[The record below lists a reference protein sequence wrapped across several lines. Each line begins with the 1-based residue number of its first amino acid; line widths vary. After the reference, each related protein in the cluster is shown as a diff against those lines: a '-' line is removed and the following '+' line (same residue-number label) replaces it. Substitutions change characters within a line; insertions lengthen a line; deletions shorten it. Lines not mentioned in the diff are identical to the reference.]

1 MATYNASAY
10 NDNHTLLAKIQN
22 IEDYLEK
29 NPNSQIFVG
38 ITSNPDPFAVTA
50 INKTDIV
57 HSGGRTPA
65 IGDIITFS
73 NHTVKPYALYIYII
87 EAITPTQYI
96 VYMAGHLN
104 NGEDGADGL
113 AATIE
118 IQSTTTTEP
127 GTKAEVFNVGNEN
140 AAKLKFYIPKGDA
153 GPAGPAG
160 PVGPV
165 GPAGPQGPKGDKGD
179 KGDPGSATTD
189 PVTDVDFPHGAAAV
203 TYNNTNGIGI
213 SATVQLTRQSGAKDS
228 ANGDLHI
235 PIFSGNNININAK
248 PDASGIVISA
258 VGGGGAA
265 APWVL
270 CGVSESPGSLGDTLM
285 TMAPYK
291 SGSTVT
297 VGEFSSGIPSA
308 ITITAYLNDGTTQAV
323 TYTTPTLSSVSYEVP
338 ANAQYC
344 LMVYTAK

>member
-29 NPNSQIFVG
+29 NPNSQIFDG
-38 ITSNPDPFAVTA
+38 ITSNPDPLAVTA

-65 IGDIITFS
+65 IGDIITIS
-73 NHTVKPYALYIYII
+73 RHTIKPYALYIYII
-87 EAITPTQYI
+87 EAITSTQYI
-96 VYMAGHLN
+96 VYLVGHLD
-104 NGEDGADGL
+104 NGEDGADGI

-160 PVGPV
+160 PVGP
-165 GPAGPQGPKGDKGD
+165 AGPQGPKGDKGD
-179 KGDPGSATTD
+179 KGDPGTATPD
-189 PVTDVDFPHGAAAV
+189 PVADVDFPHGAAAV
-203 TYNNTNGIGI
+203 TYNNTDGIGI

-235 PIFSGNNININAK
+235 PIFPGNNININAK

-258 VGGGGAA
+258 TGGGGAA
-265 APWVL
+265 APWTL
-270 CGVSESPGSLGDTLM
+270 CGVLESPGSLGDTLM

-297 VGEFSSGIPSA
+297 VGDFSSGIPMG
-308 ITITAYLNDGTTQAV
+308 ITITAYLNNGTTQSV
-323 TYTTPTLSSVSYEVP
+323 PYDTQTSSITYVVP

-344 LMVYTAK
+344 MFVYASK

>member
-29 NPNSQIFVG
+29 NPNSQIFEG
-38 ITSNPDPFAVTA
+38 ITSNPDPLAVTA

-65 IGDIITFS
+65 IGDIITIS
-73 NHTVKPYALYIYII
+73 YHLTKPHALYIYII
-87 EAITPTQYI
+87 EAITSTQY
-96 VYMAGHLN
+96 VVDLVGFLN
-104 NGEDGADGL
+104 NGKDGADGL

-118 IQSTTTTEP
+118 IQSTVTTEP
-127 GTKAEVFNVGNEN
+127 GTNAEVYNVGNAN
-140 AAKLKFYIPKGDA
+140 AAKLKFFIPKGDA
-153 GPAGPAG
+153 GPAGPA
-160 PVGPV
+160 GPV

-179 KGDPGSATTD
+179 KGDPGTATPD
-189 PVTDVDFPHGAAAV
+189 PVSDVDFPHGAAAV

-235 PIFSGNNININAK
+235 PIFAGDNINIDAK

-258 VGGGGAA
+258 TGGGGAV
-265 APWVL
+265 APWTLCAVL
-270 CGVSESPGSLGDTLM
+270 ASSGTLGDTLQM
-285 TMAPYK
+285 LAPYK

-297 VGEFSSGIPSA
+297 VSDFDSGIPTA
-308 ITITAYLNDGTTQAV
+308 ITITAYLNNGTTQAV
-323 TYTTPTLSSVSYEVP
+323 TYNTPTSSSVTYIVP

-344 LMVYTAK
+344 IMVYSSK

>member
-50 INKTDIV
+50 INKTDVV
-57 HSGGRTPA
+57 HTGGRTPA

-87 EAITPTQYI
+87 EAITSTQYI
-96 VYMAGHLN
+96 VYMVGYLN

-160 PVGPV
+160 PVGP
-165 GPAGPQGPKGDKGD
+165 AGPQGPKGDKGD
-179 KGDPGSATTD
+179 KGDPGTATPD
-189 PVTDVDFPHGAAAV
+189 PIADVDFPHGAAAV

-235 PIFSGNNININAK
+235 PIFSGDNININAK

-258 VGGGGAA
+258 VGGGGAV
-265 APWVL
+265 APWTLCAVL
-270 CGVSESPGSLGDTLM
+270 ESPGTLGDTLL

-297 VGEFSSGIPSA
+297 VGDFSSGIPSA
-308 ITITAYLNDGTTQAV
+308 LTITAYLNNGTTQAV
-323 TYTTPTLSSVSYEVP
+323 SYNTPTASSVSYIVP
-338 ANAQYC
+338 ENAQYC
-344 LMVYTAK
+344 IMVYSGK

>member
-38 ITSNPDPFAVTA
+38 ITSNPDPLAVTA
-50 INKTDIV
+50 LNKTDVV
-57 HSGGRTPA
+57 HTGGRTPA

-87 EAITPTQYI
+87 EAITSTQYI
-96 VYMAGHLN
+96 VFPVGHLK

-118 IQSTTTTEP
+118 IQSTVTTEP
-127 GTKAEVFNVGNEN
+127 GTNAEVYNVGNAN

-153 GPAGPAG
+153 GPA
-160 PVGPV
+160 GPV

-179 KGDPGSATTD
+179 KGDPGTATPD
-189 PVTDVDFPHGAAAV
+189 PVADVDFPHGAAAV
-203 TYNNTNGIGI
+203 TYNKTDGIGI

-228 ANGDLHI
+228 ANGALHI
-235 PIFSGNNININAK
+235 PIFSGDNININAK

-258 VGGGGAA
+258 TGGGGAA
-265 APWVL
+265 APWTL
-270 CGVSESPGSLGDTLM
+270 CGVLESPGSLGDALM

-297 VGEFSSGIPSA
+297 VGDFSSGIPA
-308 ITITAYLNDGTTQAV
+308 LTITAYLNNGTTQAV
-323 TYTTPTLSSVSYEVP
+323 TYNTPTPSSVSYVVP
-338 ANAQYC
+338 ENAQYC
-344 LMVYTAK
+344 LMVYSGK

>member
-38 ITSNPDPFAVTA
+38 ITSNPDPLAVTA

-87 EAITPTQYI
+87 EAITSTQYI
-96 VYMAGHLN
+96 VYLVGHLF

-140 AAKLKFYIPKGDA
+140 AAKLKFYIPKGAAGAA

-160 PVGPV
+160 PVGPQ
-165 GPAGPQGPKGDKGD
+165 GPAGPQGPQGP
-179 KGDPGSATTD
+179 KGDPGTATPD
-189 PVTDVDFPHGAAAV
+189 PVADVDFPHGAAAV
-203 TYNNTNGIGI
+203 TYNNTDGIGI

-235 PIFSGNNININAK
+235 PIFSGDNININAK

-258 VGGGGAA
+258 TGGGGAA

-270 CGVSESPGSLGDTLM
+270 CGVSESPGALGDTVM

-297 VGEFSSGIPSA
+297 VGDFTSGIPIA
-308 ITITAYLNDGTTQAV
+308 ITITAYLNDGTTQSVPYDTQTTSV
-323 TYTTPTLSSVSYEVP
+323 TYVVP

-344 LMVYTAK
+344 MFVYTNK

>member
-29 NPNSQIFVG
+29 NPNSQIFEG
-38 ITSNPDPFAVTA
+38 ITSNPDPLAVTA

-65 IGDIITFS
+65 IGDIITIS
-73 NHTVKPYALYIYII
+73 RHTIKPYALYIYII
-87 EAITPTQYI
+87 EAITSTQYI
-96 VYMAGHLN
+96 VYLVGHLD
-104 NGEDGADGL
+104 NGKDGADGL

-140 AAKLKFYIPKGDA
+140 AAKLKFFIPKGDA
-153 GPAGPAG
+153 GPAGPA
-160 PVGPV
+160 GPV

-179 KGDPGSATTD
+179 KGDPGTATPD
-189 PVTDVDFPHGAAAV
+189 PVADVDFPHGAAAV

-235 PIFSGNNININAK
+235 PIFSGDNININAK

-258 VGGGGAA
+258 VGGSGAV
-265 APWVL
+265 APWTLCAVL
-270 CGVSESPGSLGDTLM
+270 ESPGTLGDTLM

-297 VGEFSSGIPSA
+297 VGEFNSGIRSA
-308 ITITAYLNDGTTQAV
+308 LTITAYLNDGTTQAISYQTPTSSSV
-323 TYTTPTLSSVSYEVP
+323 TYVVP
-338 ANAQYC
+338 ENAQYC
-344 LMVYTAK
+344 ILVYSGK

>member
-65 IGDIITFS
+65 IGDLITFS
-73 NHTVKPYALYIYII
+73 NHTVKPHAVYIYII
-87 EAITPTQYI
+87 EAITSTQYI
-96 VYMAGHLN
+96 VYHVGHLD

-127 GTKAEVFNVGNEN
+127 GTKAEVFNVGNAN
-140 AAKLKFYIPKGDA
+140 AAKLKFNIPKGDA
-153 GPAGPAG
+153 GPAGPA
-160 PVGPV
+160 GPV

-179 KGDPGSATTD
+179 KGDPGTATPD

-213 SATVQLTRQSGAKDS
+213 SATMQLTRQSGAKDS

-235 PIFSGNNININAK
+235 PIFPGNNININAK

-258 VGGGGAA
+258 TGGGGAV

-270 CGVSESPGSLGDTLM
+270 CGVAESPGSLGDTLM
-285 TMAPYK
+285 TLAPYK
-291 SGSTVT
+291 SGDVVT
-297 VGEFSSGIPSA
+297 VGDFSAGIPSA
-308 ITITAYLNDGTTQAV
+308 ITITAYLNNGTTQAISYQS
-323 TYTTPTLSSVSYEVP
+323 TSTSVSYVVP
-338 ANAQYC
+338 ENAQYC
-344 LMVYTAK
+344 IMVYSGK

>member
-29 NPNSQIFVG
+29 NPNSQIFEG
-38 ITSNPDPFAVTA
+38 ITSNPDPLAVTA

-65 IGDIITFS
+65 IGDLIIIP
-73 NHTVKPYALYIYII
+73 NHTVKPHALYIYII
-87 EAITPTQYI
+87 EAITSTQYI
-96 VYMAGHLN
+96 VYVSGHLD

-127 GTKAEVFNVGNEN
+127 GTKAEVFNVGNAN

-160 PVGPV
+160 PVGP
-165 GPAGPQGPKGDKGD
+165 AGPQGPKGDKGD
-179 KGDPGSATTD
+179 KGDPGTATPD
-189 PVTDVDFPHGAAAV
+189 PVANVDFPHGAAAV
-203 TYNNTNGIGI
+203 TYDTTAGLGM
-213 SATVQLTRQSGAKDS
+213 SATMQLTRQSGSKDS

-235 PIFSGNNININAK
+235 PIF
-248 PDASGIVISA
+248 P
-258 VGGGGAA
+258 
-265 APWVL
+265 
-270 CGVSESPGSLGDTLM
+270 
-285 TMAPYK
+285 
-291 SGSTVT
+291 
-297 VGEFSSGIPSA
+297 
-308 ITITAYLNDGTTQAV
+308 
-323 TYTTPTLSSVSYEVP
+323 
-338 ANAQYC
+338 
-344 LMVYTAK
+344 

>member
-29 NPNSQIFVG
+29 NPNSQIFDG
-38 ITSNPDPFAVTA
+38 ITSNPDPLAVTA

-65 IGDIITFS
+65 IGDIITIS
-73 NHTVKPYALYIYII
+73 RHTIKPYALYIYII
-87 EAITPTQYI
+87 EAITSTQYI
-96 VYMAGHLN
+96 VYLVGHLN

-160 PVGPV
+160 PVGP
-165 GPAGPQGPKGDKGD
+165 AGPQGPKGDKGD
-179 KGDPGSATTD
+179 PGTATPD
-189 PVTDVDFPHGAAAV
+189 PVADVDFPHGAAAG

-235 PIFSGNNININAK
+235 PIFPGGNINIDAK

-258 VGGGGAA
+258 VGGGGAV
-265 APWVL
+265 APWTL
-270 CGVSESPGSLGDTLM
+270 CGVLESPGSLGDTLI

-297 VGEFSSGIPSA
+297 VGEFNSGIPLA
-308 ITITAYLNDGTTQAV
+308 ITITAYLNDGTTQSVPYDTQTSSV
-323 TYTTPTLSSVSYEVP
+323 TYVVP

-344 LMVYTAK
+344 MFVYTNK

>member
-22 IEDYLEK
+22 IEDYLKK
-29 NPNSQIFVG
+29 NPNSQIFDG
-38 ITSNPDPFAVTA
+38 TSSNPDPLAVTA
-50 INKTDIV
+50 INKTDVV
-57 HSGGRTPA
+57 HTGGRTPA
-65 IGDIITFS
+65 IGDIITIS
-73 NHTVKPYALYIYII
+73 YHLIKPYALYIYII
-87 EAITPTQYI
+87 EAITSTQYI
-96 VYMAGHLN
+96 VYLIGHLD
-104 NGEDGADGL
+104 NGEDGAAGL

-160 PVGPV
+160 PVGP
-165 GPAGPQGPKGDKGD
+165 AGPQGPKGDKGD
-179 KGDPGSATTD
+179 KGDPGSATAD
-189 PVTDVDFPHGAAAV
+189 PVAGVDFPHGAAAV
-203 TYNNTNGIGI
+203 TYDTTDGIGI

-235 PIFSGNNININAK
+235 PIFSGDNININAK

-258 VGGGGAA
+258 VGGGGAS

-270 CGVSESPGSLGDTLM
+270 CSVSESPGALGDTLI

-291 SGSTVT
+291 SGSIVT
-297 VGEFSSGIPSA
+297 VGNFPNVIPTG
-308 ITITAYLNDGTTQAV
+308 ITITAYLNNGTTQDV
-323 TYTTPTLSSVSYEVP
+323 SYNTPTTTSVSYVVP
-338 ANAQYC
+338 ENAQC
-344 LMVYTAK
+344 CFMVYPVK

>member
-29 NPNSQIFVG
+29 NPNSQIFEG
-38 ITSNPDPFAVTA
+38 ITSNPDPLAVTA

-87 EAITPTQYI
+87 EAITSTQYI
-96 VYMAGHLN
+96 VYLIGHLD

-127 GTKAEVFNVGNEN
+127 GTKAEVFNVGNAN

-160 PVGPV
+160 PVGP
-165 GPAGPQGPKGDKGD
+165 AGPQGPKGDKGD
-179 KGDPGSATTD
+179 KGDPGTATPD
-189 PVTDVDFPHGAAAV
+189 PIADVDFPHGAAAV
-203 TYNNTNGIGI
+203 TYNNSAGIGI

-235 PIFSGNNININAK
+235 PIFSGDNININAK

-258 VGGGGAA
+258 TGGGGAV

-270 CGVSESPGSLGDTLM
+270 CGVLESPGSLGDTLL

-297 VGEFSSGIPSA
+297 VGDFSSGIPTA
-308 ITITAYLNDGTTQAV
+308 LTITAYLNNGTTQAI
-323 TYTTPTLSSVSYEVP
+323 TYNTPTASSVSYVVP

-344 LMVYTAK
+344 IMVYSGK

>member
-29 NPNSQIFVG
+29 NPNSQIFEG
-38 ITSNPDPFAVTA
+38 ITSNPDPLAVTA

-65 IGDIITFS
+65 IGDIITIS
-73 NHTVKPYALYIYII
+73 RHTIKPYALYIYII
-87 EAITPTQYI
+87 EAITSTQYI
-96 VYMAGHLN
+96 VYLVGHLD

-127 GTKAEVFNVGNEN
+127 GTKAEVFNVGNAN

-160 PVGPV
+160 PVGP
-165 GPAGPQGPKGDKGD
+165 AGPQGPKGDKGD
-179 KGDPGSATTD
+179 KGDPGTATPD

-213 SATVQLTRQSGAKDS
+213 SATVELTRQSGAKDS

-235 PIFSGNNININAK
+235 PIFPGNNININAK

-258 VGGGGAA
+258 VGGGGAV
-265 APWVL
+265 APWTLCLVL
-270 CGVSESPGSLGDTLM
+270 ESPGSLGDTLI

-291 SGSTVT
+291 SGNTVT
-297 VGEFSSGIPSA
+297 VGDFSSGIPTEL
-308 ITITAYLNDGTTQAV
+308 TITAYLNDGTTRAV
-323 TYTTPTLSSVSYEVP
+323 TYNSPTSSSVSYVVP
-338 ANAQYC
+338 ENAQYC
-344 LMVYTAK
+344 LMVYSAK

>member
-29 NPNSQIFVG
+29 NPNSQIFDG
-38 ITSNPDPFAVTA
+38 ITSNPDPLAVTA

-65 IGDIITFS
+65 IGDIITIS

-87 EAITPTQYI
+87 EAITSTQYI
-96 VYMAGHLN
+96 VYLIGHLD

-118 IQSTTTTEP
+118 IQSTVTTEP
-127 GTKAEVFNVGNEN
+127 GTNAEVYNVGNAN
-140 AAKLKFYIPKGDA
+140 AAKLKFFIPKGDA
-153 GPAGPAG
+153 GPAGPA
-160 PVGPV
+160 GPV

-179 KGDPGSATTD
+179 KGDPGTATPD
-189 PVTDVDFPHGAAAV
+189 PVASVDFPHGAAAV
-203 TYNNTNGIGI
+203 TYNNTDGIGI
-213 SATVQLTRQSGAKDS
+213 SATMQFTRQSGAKDS

-235 PIFSGNNININAK
+235 PIFPGDNININAK
-248 PDASGIVISA
+248 PDTSGIVISA
-258 VGGGGAA
+258 VGGGGAV
-265 APWVL
+265 APWTL
-270 CGVSESPGSLGDTLM
+270 CGILQSPGEFGDTLM

-297 VGEFSSGIPSA
+297 VGDFSSGIPLA
-308 ITITAYLNDGTTQAV
+308 ITITAYLNNGTTQAV
-323 TYTTPTLSSVSYEVP
+323 SYNTPTASSVSYVVP
-338 ANAQYC
+338 ENAQYC
-344 LMVYTAK
+344 LMVYSSK

>member
-29 NPNSQIFVG
+29 NPNSQIFDG
-38 ITSNPDPFAVTA
+38 ITSNPDPLAVTA

-65 IGDIITFS
+65 IGDIITIS
-73 NHTVKPYALYIYII
+73 RHTIKPYALYIYII
-87 EAITPTQYI
+87 EAITSTQYI
-96 VYMAGHLN
+96 VYLVGHLD
-104 NGEDGADGL
+104 NGKDGADGL

-160 PVGPV
+160 PVGP
-165 GPAGPQGPKGDKGD
+165 AGPQGPKGDKGD
-179 KGDPGSATTD
+179 KGDPGTATPD
-189 PVTDVDFPHGAAAV
+189 PVADVDFPHGAAAV

-235 PIFSGNNININAK
+235 PIFSGDNININAK

-258 VGGGGAA
+258 VGGGGAS

-270 CGVSESPGSLGDTLM
+270 CGVSESPGEFGDTLK

-297 VGEFSSGIPSA
+297 VGDFNLGIPAA
-308 ITITAYLNDGTTQAV
+308 ITITAYLNNGTTQSVPYDTQSTSV
-323 TYTTPTLSSVSYEVP
+323 TYVVP

-344 LMVYTAK
+344 MFVYASK

>member
-29 NPNSQIFVG
+29 NPNSQIFEG
-38 ITSNPDPFAVTA
+38 ITSNPDPLAVTA

-65 IGDIITFS
+65 IGDIITIS
-73 NHTVKPYALYIYII
+73 RHTIKPYALYIYII
-87 EAITPTQYI
+87 EAITSTQYI
-96 VYMAGHLN
+96 VYLIGHLN

-118 IQSTTTTEP
+118 IQSTVTTEP
-127 GTKAEVFNVGNEN
+127 GTNAEVYNVGNAN
-140 AAKLKFYIPKGDA
+140 AAKLKFFIPK
-153 GPAGPAG
+153 GPAGPA
-160 PVGPV
+160 
-165 GPAGPQGPKGDKGD
+165 GPAGPQGPKGD
-179 KGDPGSATTD
+179 PGTATPD

-203 TYNNTNGIGI
+203 TYDNTDGIGI

-228 ANGDLHI
+228 ANGALHI
-235 PIFSGNNININAK
+235 PIFSGDNININAK

-258 VGGGGAA
+258 TGGGGAA
-265 APWVL
+265 APWTL
-270 CGVSESPGSLGDTLM
+270 CGVLESPGSLGATLL

-297 VGEFSSGIPSA
+297 VGDFIAGIPTEL
-308 ITITAYLNDGTTQAV
+308 TITAYLNNGTTQAV
-323 TYTTPTLSSVSYEVP
+323 TYNTPTASSVSYVVP
-338 ANAQYC
+338 ENAQYC
-344 LMVYTAK
+344 LMVYSSK

>member
-10 NDNHTLLAKIQN
+10 NDNHTMLAKIQN

-38 ITSNPDPFAVTA
+38 ITSNPDPLAVTA
-50 INKTDIV
+50 INKTDIG

-65 IGDIITFS
+65 IGDIITIS
-73 NHTVKPYALYIYII
+73 NHTVKPHTLYIYII
-87 EAITPTQYI
+87 EAITSTQYI
-96 VYMAGHLN
+96 VYVSGHLD

-160 PVGPV
+160 PVGP
-165 GPAGPQGPKGDKGD
+165 AGPQGPKGDKGD
-179 KGDPGSATTD
+179 KGEPGTATPD
-189 PVTDVDFPHGAAAV
+189 PVANVDFPHGAAAV
-203 TYNNTNGIGI
+203 TYDNTNGIGI

-235 PIFSGNNININAK
+235 PIFSGDNINIDAK

-258 VGGGGAA
+258 TGGGGAS

-270 CGVSESPGSLGDTLM
+270 CGVLESPGSLGDTLI
-285 TMAPYK
+285 TMALYK

-297 VGEFSSGIPSA
+297 VGDFSSGIPA
-308 ITITAYLNDGTTQAV
+308 ALTITAYLNNGTSQAISYQNTSSSV
-323 TYTTPTLSSVSYEVP
+323 TYVVP
-338 ANAQYC
+338 ENAQYC
-344 LMVYTAK
+344 IMVYSGK

>member
-22 IEDYLEK
+22 IEDYLKK
-29 NPNSQIFVG
+29 NPNSQIFDG
-38 ITSNPDPFAVTA
+38 FTSNPNPLEVTA

-65 IGDIITFS
+65 IGDIITIS
-73 NHTVKPYALYIYII
+73 RHTIKPYALYIYII
-87 EAITPTQYI
+87 EAITSTQYI
-96 VYMAGHLN
+96 VYLIGHLD
-104 NGEDGADGL
+104 NGEDGVDGL

-160 PVGPV
+160 PVGP
-165 GPAGPQGPKGDKGD
+165 AGPQGPKGDKGD
-179 KGDPGSATTD
+179 KGDPGTATPD
-189 PVTDVDFPHGAAAV
+189 PVASVDFPHSAAAV
-203 TYNNTNGIGI
+203 TYNNTDGIGI
-213 SATVQLTRQSGAKDS
+213 SATVQLTRQSGSKDS

-235 PIFSGNNININAK
+235 PIFPGDNINIDAK

-258 VGGGGAA
+258 VGGGGAS

-270 CGVSESPGSLGDTLM
+270 CVVSESPGSLGDTLI

-297 VGEFSSGIPSA
+297 VGDFPNGIPPTV
-308 ITITAYLNDGTTQAV
+308 TITAYLNNGTTQNV
-323 TYTTPTLSSVSYEVP
+323 TYKTPTSSSISYVVP
-338 ANAQYC
+338 ENAQYC
-344 LMVYTAK
+344 MFVYTSK